1 MAGQLSAESSLT
13 RGHAAKDT
21 LDENAAVQLQEGL
34 PGCHQIS
41 ASFSLDAGGAL
52 QKLYEPVLRGSS

>member
-21 LDENAAVQLQEGL
+21 LDENAAEPLQEWL
-34 PGCHQIS
+34 PACHQIS
-41 ASFSLDAGGAL
+41 VSFSLDAGGA
-52 QKLYEPVLRGSS
+52 